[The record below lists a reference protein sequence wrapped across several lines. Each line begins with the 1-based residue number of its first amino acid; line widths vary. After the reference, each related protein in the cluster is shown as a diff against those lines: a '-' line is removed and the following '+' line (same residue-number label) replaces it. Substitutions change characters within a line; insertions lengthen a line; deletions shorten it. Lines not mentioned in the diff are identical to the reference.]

1 MADTDRPS
9 IPPPTP
15 EQRRAAVGQYERAQQ
30 VLAKG
35 DFDYAIHLLITCCK
49 LEPANL
55 IYRRLLRQLEKTKYK
70 NNLRGSSL
78 AFLTS
83 SPAKARIKAAK
94 RSRDY
99 LKVLEHGEA
108 ILARNPWDTGSQMDM
123 AEAADALGLLDV
135 AIWTLEQARQK
146 DPKDVKVNR
155 SLARLYEKRGNFSLA
170 IATWELVRMVAPT
183 DVEARH
189 KSKDLAANDTIVR
202 GKYEKEV
209 EKRTMKAQAPEQP
222 QPLDETPRMTPTQH
236 RAARDI
242 EQLRSRINSDPTN
255 VSSYLS
261 LASVF
266 RRVDQFE
273 QARAVLEEG
282 LGPTGNHF
290 DITVAIADLDIEM
303 FRRDL
308 AMTESRL
315 QEQPGNEELTQIRTQ
330 LRKEIDTRELDL
342 FRQRADRYPNEKNL
356 RFEVGV
362 RLLRL
367 GQFDEAIR
375 ELQPLRND
383 SRVQWRALLYLG
395 YCFKNLHNW
404 RLAQRNFEEA
414 LQLIPPNEEEVR
426 KDLLFQLAVG
436 CAEAG
441 DLSHAVDVGHEL
453 ANIDFGYRDINR
465 LLDDWQSRL
474 QET

>member
-1 MADTDRPS
+1 
-9 IPPPTP
+9 
-15 EQRRAAVGQYERAQQ
+15 VGQYERAQQ
-30 VLAKG
+30 VIARG

-70 NNLRGSSL
+70 NNLRGSRL
-78 AFLTS
+78 AFLTTS
-83 SPAKARIKAAK
+83 LARARIKGAK
-94 RSRDY
+94 RTRDY
-99 LKVLEHGEA
+99 LKVLEHAEA
-108 ILARNPWDTGSQMDM
+108 VLARNPWDTGTQMDM
-123 AEAADALGLLDV
+123 AAAADALGLIDV

-170 IATWELVRMVAPT
+170 IATWELVRSVDPT

-189 KSKDLAANDTIVR
+189 KSKDLAANDTIIR
-202 GKYEKEV
+202 GQYEQAAGGAV
-209 EKRTMKAQAPEQP
+209 PKAAPAEQP

-236 RAARDI
+236 RAARDV
-242 EQLRSRINSDPTN
+242 ESLRARLQSDPTN
-255 VSSYLS
+255 VSTYLS
-261 LASVF
+261 LAGVF
-266 RRVDQFE
+266 KRLDQYE
-273 QARAVLEEG
+273 QARAVLQEG
-282 LGPTGNHF
+282 LGPTGDHF
-290 DITVAIADLDIEM
+290 DLKIALADLDIEM

-308 AMTESRL
+308 GMTETRL
-315 QEQPGNEELTQIRTQ
+315 REQPSNTELVQLRTQ

-342 FRQRADRYPNEKNL
+342 FRQRADRYPAEKNL
-356 RFEVGV
+356 RFEVGI

-375 ELQPLRND
+375 ELQPLRTD
-383 SRVQWRALLYLG
+383 ARFQWKALLYLG

-414 LQLIPPNEEEVR
+414 LQLMPPHEEEIR

-436 CAEAG
+436 CAEAN
-441 DLSHAVDVGHEL
+441 DLSRAVDLGHEL

-465 LLDDWQSRL
+465 LLDDWQSKL